1 MKKRRLHNLISRSN
15 KGMTLV
21 EMVVCFALLAIFVT
35 TATMIIT
42 SVTNNYYYTKG
53 QTYARQVADI
63 VMTKIE
69 SEMSGAKGDSESIP
83 YITSVAPDASEE
95 SEVVENEEKLSGGN
109 AMDLYDRT
117 DTHIRLFAAG
127 GVLHVYYYDIDYDDK
142 TTNYNSTF
150 WEFDKKVYNGY
161 KITELTFSK
170 LPQES
175 EGERIYPYNVIK
187 VDMTLH
193 HGRYGDFSFTE
204 YIKMYNLPEDEDI
217 MVD

>member
-1 MKKRRLHNLISRSN
+1 MKNKILHNLIDRSN

-21 EMVVCFALLAIFVT
+21 ERVVCFALLSIFVVS
-35 TATMIIT
+35 ATMIIM

-53 QTYARQVADI
+53 ETYARQVADI

-69 SEMSGAKGDSESIP
+69 AEVSGAKGDSRSIP
-83 YITSVAPDASEE
+83 YITSVSADADSE
-95 SEVVENEEKLSGGN
+95 SEVISDESKLEIGN

-117 DTHIRLFAAG
+117 DTHIRLFAND
-127 GVLHVYYYDIDYDDK
+127 GVLNIYYYDIDYDDK
-142 TTNYNSTF
+142 TANYNSVF
-150 WEFDKKVYNGY
+150 WRLDDKVYNGY
-161 KITELTFSK
+161 EIDSLSFSK
-170 LPQES
+170 ATEES
-175 EGERIYPYNVIK
+175 GDESLYPYNVIK

-193 HGRYGDFSFTE
+193 HPQYGNYSFTE